1 VGREERMR
9 GRGEENEKSV
19 KRGGGR
25 GGAEENPGV
34 PGSLFKTLVLKS
46 FWASDHTILEAG
58 QGGPGRG
65 GGRGGKYPQKA
76 SLPEA
81 NAVSCFSIS
90 VPGMYLRRGIGGSE

>member
-1 VGREERMR
+1 MGREERMR

-65 GGRGGKYPQKA
+65 GGQRGQIPAKGKFARSKCGELFFHLRPRD
-76 SLPEA
+76 
-81 NAVSCFSIS
+81 
-90 VPGMYLRRGIGGSE
+90 VPAKGNRGE